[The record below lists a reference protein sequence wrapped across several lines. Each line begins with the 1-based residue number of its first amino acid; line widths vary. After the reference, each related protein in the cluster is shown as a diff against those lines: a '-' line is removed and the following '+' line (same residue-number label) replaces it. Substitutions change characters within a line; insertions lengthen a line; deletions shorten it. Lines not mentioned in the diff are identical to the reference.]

1 MQLIVTRSL
10 GIPYSPQRDMSF
22 TLFRSL
28 TELQNPVFPATESIK
43 QLIETIGR
51 DVVQFRRN
59 TQISYHFVDR
69 ARSACDII
77 NALIQKVDEEDDW
90 DSYDEFTEASDLLEE
105 LLVASTATTQDEAH
119 RYLCEDKDIDRCIES
134 MTAWETNRGVLRK
147 SLESLRPKSEIAG
160 LLHMAD
166 DEETEISEA
175 GMHDDASFLL
185 ELHQSIRR
193 HAFGQRAEGSVSQLV
208 ELVNDRLADLYALAQ
223 GEVLKDV
230 VAVPTIKAAML
241 VFGIMEICIDPQVD
255 KNRTHH
261 LKLEP
266 VWDVAHS
273 LFGFFHDIAEGSV
286 AEGSDEEGSDVL
298 SKLIEERFKA
308 FLLVLRTIP
317 DAPLPA
323 SYIQLMKQAGNI
335 RRPYFAQAVA
345 VISLCRFL
353 ARHYENLTKEER
365 TAINV
370 EPLEK
375 ACKESLT
382 ALQVAAA
389 SVPTLKNFDM
399 NAPED
404 ARVNGALDAA
414 RKEIQGCFDHFGLTS
429 HWDHYERIFK
439 QAAEKDRLRTA
450 QLGKVLASRPS
461 RTPDDT
467 SVLVQVNVSVCDGSP
482 TGPVIKVFSVGVEP
496 ETRLRALRWYIS
508 KALGPQESTR
518 ALRDSSFLGR
528 SIAGSTDDDSLVP
541 YRMHTAIEDI
551 AQGAQVCDLIL
562 VLA

>member
-1 MQLIVTRSL
+1 
-10 GIPYSPQRDMSF
+10 MSF

-77 NALIQKVDEEDDW
+77 NALIQKVDEEEDDW
-90 DSYDEFTEASDLLEE
+90 DSYDKFTEASDLLEE

-119 RYLCEDKDIDRCIES
+119 RYLCEDKDVDRCIES
-134 MTAWETNRGVLRK
+134 TIAWETNRRILREFLQSFHTK
-147 SLESLRPKSEIAG
+147 QEIAG
-160 LLHMAD
+160 LLPMAD
-166 DEETEISEA
+166 DEEMEIIEA
-175 GMHDDASFLL
+175 GKHDDASFLL
-185 ELHQSIRR
+185 ELHQSIKR

-208 ELVNDRLADLYALAQ
+208 ELVNDQLADLYALAQ
-223 GEVLKDV
+223 GEVLEDV
-230 VAVPTIKAAML
+230 LAVPTIKAAML
-241 VFGIMEICIDPQVD
+241 VFGIMEICIDSQVD

-266 VWDVAHS
+266 VWDAAHS
-273 LFGFFHDIAEGSV
+273 LLVFFHDIADGSDI
-286 AEGSDEEGSDVL
+286 AEGSDARF
-298 SKLIEERFKA
+298 KLIEERFMA

-353 ARHYENLTKEER
+353 ARHYENLTNEDR

-370 EPLEK
+370 EPLEE
-375 ACKESLT
+375 ESLA

-404 ARVNGALDAA
+404 ARVSGALDAA

-429 HWDHYERIFK
+429 YWAHYERIFK

-461 RTPDDT
+461 RTPDGT

-482 TGPVIKVFSVGVEP
+482 TGTVIKVFSVGVEP

-518 ALRDSSFLGR
+518 ALRDSSFLVR
-528 SIAGSTDDDSLVP
+528 STADSTEGDSLVP

>member
-1 MQLIVTRSL
+1 
-10 GIPYSPQRDMSF
+10 
-22 TLFRSL
+22 
-28 TELQNPVFPATESIK
+28 
-43 QLIETIGR
+43 
-51 DVVQFRRN
+51 
-59 TQISYHFVDR
+59 
-69 ARSACDII
+69 
-77 NALIQKVDEEDDW
+77 
-90 DSYDEFTEASDLLEE
+90 
-105 LLVASTATTQDEAH
+105 
-119 RYLCEDKDIDRCIES
+119 
-134 MTAWETNRGVLRK
+134 
-147 SLESLRPKSEIAG
+147 
-160 LLHMAD
+160 
-166 DEETEISEA
+166 
-175 GMHDDASFLL
+175 
-185 ELHQSIRR
+185 
-193 HAFGQRAEGSVSQLV
+193 
-208 ELVNDRLADLYALAQ
+208 
-223 GEVLKDV
+223 
-230 VAVPTIKAAML
+230 ML
-241 VFGIMEICIDPQVD
+241 VFGIMEICIDSQVD

-266 VWDVAHS
+266 VWDAAHS
-273 LFGFFHDIAEGSV
+273 LLVFFHDIAEGSD
-286 AEGSDEEGSDVL
+286 AGFE
-298 SKLIEERFKA
+298 LIEERFKD

-353 ARHYENLTKEER
+353 ASHYENLTKEER

-370 EPLEK
+370 EPLEE
-375 ACKESLT
+375 ACRESLV

-414 RKEIQGCFDHFGLTS
+414 RKEIQRCFDHFELTS
-429 HWDHYERIFK
+429 HWARYERIFK

-461 RTPDDT
+461 RTPDGT
-467 SVLVQVNVSVCDGSP
+467 SVLVQVKVSVCDGSP
-482 TGPVIKVFSVGVEP
+482 TGTVIKVFSVGVEP

-518 ALRDSSFLGR
+518 ALRDSSFLVR
-528 SIAGSTDDDSLVP
+528 STADSTEGDSLVP

-551 AQGAQVCDLIL
+551 AQEAQVCDLIL

>member
-1 MQLIVTRSL
+1 
-10 GIPYSPQRDMSF
+10 MSY

-28 TELQNPVFPATESIK
+28 THLENQVFPATESIK

-69 ARSACDII
+69 ARSVCDII

-90 DSYDEFTEASDLLEE
+90 DSYDKFTDASDLLEE
-105 LLVASTATTQDEAH
+105 LLLASTATTQDEAH
-119 RYLCEDKDIDRCIES
+119 RYLCEDKDVDRCIES
-134 MTAWETNRGVLRK
+134 TTAWESNRGRLREF
-147 SLESLRPKSEIAG
+147 LYSLRAKPEIAE
-160 LLHMAD
+160 LLPVAN
-166 DEETEISEA
+166 DEEIEIIEA
-175 GMHDDASFLL
+175 GKHDDASFLL
-185 ELHQSIRR
+185 ELHQSIKR
-193 HAFGQRAEGSVSQLV
+193 HTFRQRAEGSVPQLI
-208 ELVNDRLADLYALAQ
+208 EFVNDRLADLYALAQ
-223 GEVLKDV
+223 GEVLEDV
-230 VAVPTIKAAML
+230 LAITTIKTAML
-241 VFGIMEICIDPQVD
+241 VFGIMEISMDPRVE

-266 VWDVAHS
+266 VWDAAHS
-273 LFGFFHDIAEGSV
+273 LLVFFLDIAESADAPV
-286 AEGSDEEGSDVL
+286 DEMIIGAINE
-298 SKLIEERFKA
+298 KFEA

-353 ARHYENLTKEER
+353 ARHYENLTKEQR
-365 TAINV
+365 TATTV

-375 ACKESLT
+375 ACRESLA
-382 ALQVAAA
+382 ALKVAAD
-389 SVPTLKNFDM
+389 SLPTLKNLDM

-404 ARVNGALDAA
+404 ARVGEALVAA
-414 RKEIQGCFDHFGLTS
+414 RKEIQGCFDHFALTS
-429 HWDHYERIFK
+429 HWTHYEKIFK

-461 RTPDDT
+461 RTPDST
-467 SVLVQVNVSVCDGSP
+467 SVLVQVNVKVCDGSSDG
-482 TGPVIKVFSVGVEP
+482 TVIKVLSVGVEP

-508 KALGPQESTR
+508 KALGPQESSR
-518 ALRDSSFLGR
+518 ALRDSSFLVRRAADSPEG
-528 SIAGSTDDDSLVP
+528 DSLVT

-551 AQGAQVCDLIL
+551 AQGTEVCELVL

>member
-1 MQLIVTRSL
+1 
-10 GIPYSPQRDMSF
+10 MSF

-90 DSYDEFTEASDLLEE
+90 ESYDKFTEASDLLEE

-134 MTAWETNRGVLRK
+134 MTAWETNRRILR
-147 SLESLRPKSEIAG
+147 ESLYSLRTKPEIAG
-160 LLHMAD
+160 LLPMAD
-166 DEETEISEA
+166 DEEIEITEA
-175 GMHDDASFLL
+175 GKHDDASFLL
-185 ELHQSIRR
+185 ELHQSIKR
-193 HAFGQRAEGSVSQLV
+193 HTFGQRAEGSVSQLV
-208 ELVNDRLADLYALAQ
+208 ELVNDQLADLYALAQ
-223 GEVLKDV
+223 GEVLEDV
-230 VAVPTIKAAML
+230 LAVPTIKVAML
-241 VFGIMEICIDPQVD
+241 VFGIMEICIDPQAD

-266 VWDVAHS
+266 VWDAAHRHGQIDPGFPS
-273 LFGFFHDIAEGSV
+273 LLVFFHDL
-286 AEGSDEEGSDVL
+286 AEGSDARFE
-298 SKLIEERFKA
+298 LIEEKLKV
-308 FLLVLRTIP
+308 FLLVLRPIAHTHSYLQTIP

-370 EPLEK
+370 EPLEE
-375 ACKESLT
+375 ACRESLA

-429 HWDHYERIFK
+429 HWVHYERIFE

-461 RTPDDT
+461 RTPDSA

-482 TGPVIKVFSVGVEP
+482 TGTVIKVFSVGVEP

-518 ALRDSSFLGR
+518 ALRDSSFLVR
-528 SIAGSTDDDSLVP
+528 NTADSTESGSLVP